1 MMLGA
6 LGLMVQASGGR
17 FPSGNYKEQPIPGPQ
32 LNMPLGNA
40 APVKPALTAFEDFNL
55 NLNQVKL
62 PKEAEEILKT
72 VPRKPASTTGAIT
85 LVNPIGLLPFFK
97 SLVGIFTSVCNL
109 YLLDFYVLV
118 GSKR

>member
-1 MMLGA
+1 MLYE
-6 LGLMVQASGGR
+6 V
-17 FPSGNYKEQPIPGPQ
+17 I
-32 LNMPLGNA
+32 
-40 APVKPALTAFEDFNL
+40 T
-55 NLNQVKL
+55 

-85 LVNPIGLLPFFK
+85 LVKPIGLFHFL

-109 YLLDFYVLV
+109 YLLDFYVPV